1 VVRAFERRLRH
12 KYVRACAG
20 VSPAARPCFIVLG
33 HHGEWHILA
42 EEVRR
47 RRNALEDADLK
58 RIEELRRIDAE
69 RHAALE
75 ASRRPEVT
83 AGGNTVG
90 LGSPARDDDA
100 AGECVP
106 EGAAGSVDQDAP
118 DVAVERQNSED
129 DAAVERQNSEDAA
142 VERQNSEEDAAV
154 ERQNSEEEGEAEQ
167 PELSMESSV
176 VVKYQ
181 LAAEQRTGE
190 YLAENNRA
198 ERELIGKRSA
208 SGKLA

>member
-1 VVRAFERRLRH
+1 MVRAFERRLRH

-20 VSPAARPCFIVLG
+20 IAPAARPCFIVLG

-58 RIEELRRIDAE
+58 RIEELRRIDEE

-75 ASRRPEVT
+75 ASRRHEVT

-129 DAAVERQNSEDAA
+129 DAAVERQNSE
-142 VERQNSEEDAAV
+142 EDVVV

>member
-1 VVRAFERRLRH
+1 MVRAFERRLRH

-20 VSPAARPCFIVLG
+20 IAPAARPCFLVLG

-75 ASRRPEVT
+75 ASRRHEVT
-83 AGGNTVG
+83 ADGNTDS
-90 LGSPARDDDA
+90 GSPARDGDA
-100 AGECVP
+100 AGECAP
-106 EGAAGSVDQDAP
+106 EGAAGSVDQDGP
-118 DVAVERQNSED
+118 DVAVERQSSED
-129 DAAVERQNSEDAA
+129 D
-142 VERQNSEEDAAV
+142 
-154 ERQNSEEEGEAEQ
+154 SEEEGEAEQ

-198 ERELIGKRSA
+198 ERELIGMRSA

>member
-1 VVRAFERRLRH
+1 MVRAFERRLRH

-118 DVAVERQNSED
+118 DVAVERQNSE
-129 DAAVERQNSEDAA
+129 
-142 VERQNSEEDAAV
+142 EDAAV